1 MNLSDKQLK
10 YEKALEYEI
19 FVKGEYSFAEKEIEN
34 AKCIFDIWWHIW
46 LFSKRCRTFNSDA
59 EIHYFEPVE
68 ELYRKAKLTL
78 WNDKNLIL
86 NNLWVGAKSGIWK
99 ILLNSEKTMQSSKY
113 TSFLN
118 PDWKEIKSEFI
129 TLCEYLHDN
138 NVDKI
143 DVLKMDIEWMEFE
156 VLDSRWD
163 FERWKIVNLIAEI
176 HLLDEEKKHQWNQ
189 IFLNIK
195 NIFWNVKI
203 IDSGYREEIFLI
215 WANKEPWL

>member
-1 MNLSDKQLK
+1 
-10 YEKALEYEI
+10 
-19 FVKGEYSFAEKEIEN
+19 
-34 AKCIFDIWWHIW
+34 
-46 LFSKRCRTFNSDA
+46 
-59 EIHYFEPVE
+59 
-68 ELYRKAKLTL
+68 
-78 WNDKNLIL
+78 LIL

-99 ILLNSEKTMQSSKY
+99 ILLNPERTMQSSKY

-156 VLDSRWD
+156 VLGSRSG

-189 IFLNIK
+189 IFLKIK
-195 NIFWNVKI
+195 NIFWSVKI

-215 WANKEPWL
+215 WANKESWL